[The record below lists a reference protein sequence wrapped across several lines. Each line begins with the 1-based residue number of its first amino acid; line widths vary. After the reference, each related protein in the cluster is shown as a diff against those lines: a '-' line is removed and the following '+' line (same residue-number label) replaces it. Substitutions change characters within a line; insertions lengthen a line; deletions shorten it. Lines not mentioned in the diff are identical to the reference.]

1 MVFPCFRLQEALN
14 FLDADPLWLFGIAV
28 GHLSLARCKPQGPN
42 TDTNR
47 HQPTPFPGSQYNVDP
62 QRPFRHF
69 RHVRHFRHLH
79 FVTGVEFARSKYV
92 EMLDSESNHSCSMA
106 KELGGA
112 LLTMHIC
119 YHMLPSQREI
129 RC

>member
-14 FLDADPLWLFGIAV
+14 Q
-28 GHLSLARCKPQGPN
+28 H
-42 TDTNR
+42 
-47 HQPTPFPGSQYNVDP
+47 NVDP

-69 RHVRHFRHLH
+69 RHFRHLR

-106 KELGGA
+106 KEFGGA
-112 LLTMHIC
+112 LLTMRIC